1 MTVTINAVT
10 GTGLTQ
16 TSDGSGIV
24 KLQSNGVATN
34 ALAWGN
40 YLQNGNGNAPTLRSS
55 YNVSSITRN
64 GTGLYTINLT
74 NALSD
79 ANYTLVF
86 QAQFVS
92 YSYSTQAYATAYLIT
107 SKTTT
112 SFQISTAY
120 VSNISGSACVA
131 YDCGFDFSIFGN

>member
-1 MTVTINAVT
+1 MTTTINAST
-10 GTGLTQ
+10 SSGLVNTAD
-16 TSDGSGIV
+16 TSGIIKV
-24 KLQSNGVATN
+24 QSNGVTTN

-40 YLQNGNGNAPTLRSS
+40 YLYNGTSAPTLRSA

-64 GTGLYTINLT
+64 STGLYTISFT
-74 NALSD
+74 NTLSD

-86 QAQFVS
+86 QAQVAT
-92 YSYSTQAYATAYLIT
+92 YAYSTSAYANAYLIT

-120 VSNISGSACVA
+120 VSNTSGSACTA
-131 YDCGFDFSIFGN
+131 YDCGFDFAIFGN

>member
-1 MTVTINAVT
+1 MTTTINASPTNGIV
-10 GTGLTQ
+10 Q
-16 TSDGSGIV
+16 TADGSGIV

-40 YLQNGNGNAPTLRSS
+40 YLYNGAAAPTLRSA

-64 GTGLYTINLT
+64 STGLYTVNLT
-74 NALSD
+74 GALSD

-86 QAQFVS
+86 QAQFVT
-92 YSYSTQAYATAYLIT
+92 YAYSTSAYASAYIIT

-120 VSNISGSACVA
+120 VSNASGSANVA
-131 YDCGFDFSIFGN
+131 YDNGFDFVIFGN